1 MARMARPLVIV
12 AGLLAFFTGACMAY
26 WRIGPL
32 PWQDL
37 ITGLGIMLCAILMGH
52 YANEYAD
59 FDTDSISRRTRF
71 SGGSGVLPSGLVPR
85 SWALHAAV
93 ACLGLTTALTALGL
107 LAGLINESAVAL
119 VAIGLPLGWFYS
131 MPPLRLERTWVGEL
145 DNSLLGCLMFLMG
158 YVPATGQVDPLAIAV
173 SVPLF
178 LAIFINLLGVH
189 YADREADEIMGKR
202 TMAVA
207 LGGRTKRVF
216 ALLIIAMYACILLL
230 LPWAPAGAVIAGL
243 LTIPIALWAMRGFLS
258 NGGPQY
264 GSMLMGA
271 LFIFMGLGFLLS
283 G

>member
-12 AGLLAFFTGACMAY
+12 AGLLAFFTGACMAH

-37 ITGLGIMLCAILMGH
+37 ITGLAIMLCAILMGH

-85 SWALHAAV
+85 SWALYAAV
-93 ACLGLTTALTALGL
+93 ACLGLTIALTALGL
-107 LAGLINESAVAL
+107 LAGLINEWAVAL

-158 YVPATGQVDPLAIAV
+158 YVSATGQVDTLAIAV

-178 LAIFINLLGVH
+178 LAIFVNLLGVH
-189 YADREADEIMGKR
+189 YADREADGTMGKR

-230 LPWAPAGAVIAGL
+230 LPWTPAGVVVAGL
-243 LTIPIALWAMRGFLS
+243 LTFPIALWAMLGFQS

-271 LFIFMGLGFLLS
+271 LFIFMGIGFLLS